1 MDDGRLGFTRELY
14 NYYFDYKLPVG
25 KSVHVEIVTSVQEA
39 TLKIDGEAIGTARG
53 SFYNVDAGKVTKEGI
68 TNATFTLPLQR
79 IGVQDAGDRRDYGQR
94 GGQTCRRGTRDR

>member
-68 TNATFTLPLQR
+68 NQCHLYPASAAHR
-79 IGVQDAGDRRDYGQR
+79 VQDAGDRRDYGQR